1 MAHGTGVSTQP
12 TQRQGSVSA
21 RSRGGGGQPDSTVGE
36 VGRGWRLGQHG
47 EMGNS
52 ERIVSPKR
60 ALGGSGGS
68 VEELIDTRRV
78 APVVRLVGTG
88 ASWWSSRMEQR
99 HRTRN

>member
-1 MAHGTGVSTQP
+1 
-12 TQRQGSVSA
+12 
-21 RSRGGGGQPDSTVGE
+21 
-36 VGRGWRLGQHG
+36 
-47 EMGNS
+47 MGNS

-68 VEELIDTRRV
+68 VEELIDARREEWRV